1 MVTQWH
7 LLKETTAFTSTVWS
21 GWQVLR
27 VGNVNEKLQGDE
39 VNTLAHL
46 CGGAIWRGGNN
57 ADEGS
62 IWVKCDGLM

>member
-7 LLKETTAFTSTVWS
+7 LLKETTAFTSAVWS

-46 CGGAIWRGGNN
+46 CGVQYGEVEIMLMKVVF
-57 ADEGS
+57 GS
-62 IWVKCDGLM
+62 SVMG